1 MSSTRDE
8 ITPIID
14 LGKGQAGVICIANRI
29 NKIDSSSELG
39 TLTNYRS
46 STEPAGDNNAC
57 IYLTKEIRLKQ
68 EATAIKVMVDA
79 SVQDESEI
87 ECYYKIKR
95 ASTETPFEDLEWT
108 AFNNTGIPDSPVPIS
123 ISAGDF
129 REYEFTAGNN
139 DDVATTT
146 LPLEDFSSF
155 AIKLVLKSL
164 NTSKPPILQNFRA
177 LALAV

>member
-1 MSSTRDE
+1 
-8 ITPIID
+8 
-14 LGKGQAGVICIANRI
+14 
-29 NKIDSSSELG
+29 
-39 TLTNYRS
+39 
-46 STEPAGDNNAC
+46 
-57 IYLTKEIRLKQ
+57 LKQ
-68 EATAIKVMVDA
+68 EATAIKVLIDA

-95 ASTETPFEDLEWT
+95 ASSEIPFEDIEWT
-108 AFNNTGIPDSPVPIS
+108 GFNTTGIPDSPVPVS
-123 ISAGDF
+123 INAGDF

-155 AIKLVLKSL
+155 SIKLVLKSL
-164 NTSKPPILQNFRA
+164 NTSKPPMISNFRA